1 MTRPTRFCRVAWI
14 VDDMDATTSQLK
26 ELLGLGMRFGN
37 IATDVIKAGIEEHGL
52 EPIQLL
58 VPADNLPFMHGLPYP
73 LVEIALA
80 VDDCEESYRRLA
92 ADGILP
98 SFTSPLPGP
107 DTQEHLYA
115 NGFGGLPVMVCT
127 DGDNESMMAPFK
139 DLEEADPPKIG
150 VITMGVDSIDDIAP
164 LFTKYFDMEW
174 TETDPA
180 GFGERA
186 VVGKHRVKLVERPDT
201 ALDAQYMHSLL
212 AAEMMFDDP
221 DTICARIE
229 AAGIPV
235 LREREFS
242 SGRKARYFGN
252 AIAGLPLTI
261 YDTRDDAEA
270 RGIACR

>member
-14 VDDMDATTSQLK
+14 VEDMDATTTVLK
-26 ELLGLGMRFGN
+26 DLFGLGMRFGD

-52 EPIQLL
+52 EPIELF
-58 VPADNLPFMHGLPYP
+58 VPASDLEFMNGLPFP

-139 DLEEADPPKIG
+139 DLEEADAPKIG
-150 VITMGVDSIDDIAP
+150 VITMGVESIDAIAP

-174 TETDPA
+174 TETDA
-180 GFGERA
+180 GGLGARA
-186 VVGKHRVKLVERPDT
+186 VVGKHRVKLVEQPDQ
-201 ALDAQYMHSLL
+201 ALAPHFMQSLL
-212 AAEMMFDDP
+212 AAEMMFDDAAQV
-221 DTICARIE
+221 CAKVE
-229 AAGIPV
+229 AAGYPV
-235 LREREFS
+235 LRERTFS
-242 SGRKARYFGN
+242 SGRKAVYFGN
-252 AIAGLPLTI
+252 VVTGLPLTI
-261 YDTRDDAEA
+261 YDTRDDEEA
-270 RGIACR
+270 RAIS